1 MPFLKKVHPV
11 RNKFFSPIRS
21 KTSNGI
27 NGAKF
32 PTKLFIVAALG
43 NFILL
48 FFFFSSLKLNL
59 ASSQAGSERVIGSY
73 RGSNGTGD
81 PLITKVPGLKDVLD
95 GPIINGLD
103 PSLGPTE
110 APVIIAYFADYECRY
125 CQKQEAVIKKVMEQ
139 YEDKIRLIWKDYPER
154 DINSGSFSAAV
165 AGRCAEEQGQFWP
178 FHDLLFENGDNLG
191 KDLFITL
198 AERLNLKRSL
208 FFGCLEDEE
217 VGQLV
222 KNNILE
228 AEALDIKGVPFIFIN
243 REEIMGE
250 ATDDDLKKIID
261 IELDEL

>member
-1 MPFLKKVHPV
+1 M
-11 RNKFFSPIRS
+11 
-21 KTSNGI
+21 
-27 NGAKF
+27 
-32 PTKLFIVAALG
+32 
-43 NFILL
+43 
-48 FFFFSSLKLNL
+48 
-59 ASSQAGSERVIGSY
+59 
-73 RGSNGTGD
+73 
-81 PLITKVPGLKDVLD
+81 
-95 GPIINGLD
+95 
-103 PSLGPTE
+103 
-110 APVIIAYFADYECRY
+110 
-125 CQKQEAVIKKVMEQ
+125 KQYK
-139 YEDKIRLIWKDYPER
+139 DKIRLIWKDYPER